1 MREGQMIDRII
12 AKLPEAWRGPAE
24 LLAAP
29 IAWVPV
35 LQQTLISFFFE
46 PQPGWMAALKYIF
59 LLFPV
64 FLGVVAVWCTGL
76 SVYTLPFRSGRTRFV
91 SLILLAWWDAALSVW
106 LYWVG
111 MIRVVGVVLG
121 WALGISRLAVRL
133 VVGLVRDI
141 VGTPFAVSSTLMR
154 GYLQPGVPWLAFV
167 MLLFWCVLE
176 AAVFTYTLEP
186 RVSMLVADLSGA
198 DGARFTMPVLYLL
211 VLTLI
216 VASFAC
222 VQALVDAVRTR
233 DSKFLAQILGI
244 EIFSMFFEVMFLY
257 RGVVEVTMPWIA
269 RDNTTTLATAA
280 VGWFGVRGL
289 TWFLFGQY
297 GTPPLL
303 ALIARQPLTVADD
316 APRSAAMRSEPFW
329 RGAIDDFRRDLDWL
343 HIKSDEMLELLALP
357 VVHLL
362 GAALNFAMILT
373 AARPVFNLP
382 FRSLKEVTESRD
394 METTMHLEPR
404 KQVSL

>member
-1 MREGQMIDRII
+1 MIDRII
-12 AKLPEAWRGPAE
+12 GKLPEAWRGPAE
-24 LLAAP
+24 LVAAP

-35 LQQTLISFFFE
+35 LQQTLVSFFFD
-46 PQPGWMAALKYIF
+46 PQPGWMAALKYVF

-64 FLGVVAVWCTGL
+64 LLGVIAVWSTGL
-76 SVYTLPFRSGRTRFV
+76 SVYTLPFRSSRTRFV
-91 SLILLAWWDAALSVW
+91 SMVLLAWWDAALAVW

-111 MIRVVGVVLG
+111 MVRVAGVVMG
-121 WALGISRLAVRL
+121 WALGIARLAVRL
-133 VVGLVRDI
+133 VMGFLRDI
-141 VGTPFAVSSTLMR
+141 VGTPVAMSGMLVRSYFK
-154 GYLQPGVPWLAFV
+154 PGVPWLAFV
-167 MLLFWCVLE
+167 MLLLWCVLE

-186 RVSMLVADLSGA
+186 RITTLVNDLSGS
-198 DGARFTMPVLYLL
+198 DDARFTVPILYVMILAL
-211 VLTLI
+211 VM
-216 VASFAC
+216 ASFAC
-222 VQALVDAVRTR
+222 VQALINAMRTKDPR
-233 DSKFLAQILGI
+233 FIAQIIGI
-244 EIFSMFFEVMFLY
+244 ELFTIFFEVMFLY

-269 RDNTTTLATAA
+269 KDNGAMVATAA

-303 ALIARQPLTVADD
+303 ALIARRPLTDAD
-316 APRSAAMRSEPFW
+316 APQASGMRSEPFW
-329 RGAIDDFRRDLDWL
+329 RLAMDDFRRDLDWL

-373 AARPVFNLP
+373 ASRPVFNLP

>member
-1 MREGQMIDRII
+1 MIDRII
-12 AKLPEAWRGPAE
+12 GKLPEAWRGPAE
-24 LLAAP
+24 LVAAP

-35 LQQTLISFFFE
+35 LQQTLMSFFFE

-64 FLGVVAVWCTGL
+64 LLGVVAVWCTGL

-91 SLILLAWWDAALSVW
+91 SLVLLAWWDAALSVW

-111 MIRVVGVVLG
+111 MVRVVGVVLG
-121 WALGISRLAVRL
+121 WALGISRLAIRL
-133 VVGLVRDI
+133 MMGFLRDV
-141 VGTPFAVSSTLMR
+141 VGTPFAMSSMLIR
-154 GYLQPGVPWLAFV
+154 GYFKPGVPWLGFT
-167 MLLFWCVLE
+167 MLLLWGALE

-186 RVSMLVADLSGA
+186 RITTLMADLSGS
-198 DGARFTMPVLYLL
+198 DESRFTVPILYAFVLAL
-211 VLTLI
+211 VL
-216 VASFAC
+216 ASFAC
-222 VQALVDAVRTR
+222 VQALIDAARTKDPR
-233 DSKFLAQILGI
+233 FIAQIIGI
-244 EIFSMFFEVMFLY
+244 ELFTICFEVMFLY
-257 RGVVEVTMPWIA
+257 RGLVEVTMPWIA
-269 RDNTTTLATAA
+269 KDNGAAVATAA
-280 VGWFGVRGL
+280 VGWLGVRGL

-303 ALIARQPLTVADD
+303 ALIARRPLTEVE
-316 APRSAAMRSEPFW
+316 APHSSMRSEPFW
-329 RGAIDDFRRDLDWL
+329 RLAMDDFRRDLDWL

-373 AARPVFNLP
+373 ASRPVFNLP

>member
-1 MREGQMIDRII
+1 MIDRII
-12 AKLPEAWRGPAE
+12 AKLPEAWRGLAE
-24 LLAAP
+24 LIAGP
-29 IAWVPV
+29 IAWVPA
-35 LQQTLISFFFE
+35 T
-46 PQPGWMAALKYIF
+46 KYIF

-64 FLGVVAVWCTGL
+64 FLGVVAVWSTTL
-76 SVYTLPFRSGRTRFV
+76 ALYTLPFRAGRTRFV

-111 MIRVVGVVLG
+111 MVRVAAVILG
-121 WALGISRLAVRL
+121 WVFGLSRLLAKL
-133 VVGLVRDI
+133 VVGFVRDI
-141 VGTPFAVSSTLMR
+141 IGIPFAMSGMLMR

-186 RVSMLVADLSGA
+186 RVALLVMDLTGA
-198 DGARFTMPVLYLL
+198 EDSRFTIPVLYLL

-222 VQALVDAVRTR
+222 VQALVDAVRKR

-244 EIFSMFFEVMFLY
+244 EIFSMFFELMFLY

-269 RDNTTTLATAA
+269 RDNTATLATAA
-280 VGWFGVRGL
+280 FGWFGVRGL

-303 ALIARQPLTVADD
+303 ALIARQPLMDPD
-316 APRSAAMRSEPFW
+316 SMRSSAVRSEPFW
-329 RGAIDDFRRDLDWL
+329 RRAMDDFHRDLDWL
-343 HIKSDEMLELLALP
+343 HVKADEMLEVLALP

-373 AARPVFNLP
+373 TSRPVFNLP
-382 FRSLKEVTESRD
+382 FRSLKEVTEARD
-394 METTMHLEPR
+394 LETAIQLEPR

>member
-1 MREGQMIDRII
+1 MIDRII
-12 AKLPEAWRGPAE
+12 GKLPEAWRGPAE

-35 LQQTLISFFFE
+35 LQQTLVSFFFE

-64 FLGVVAVWCTGL
+64 LLGVVAVWCTGL

-91 SLILLAWWDAALSVW
+91 SLVLLAWWDAALSVW

-111 MIRVVGVVLG
+111 MVRVVGVVLG
-121 WALGISRLAVRL
+121 WALGVSRLVIRL
-133 VVGLVRDI
+133 VMGFLRDV
-141 VGTPFAVSSTLMR
+141 VGTPFAMSSMLMR
-154 GYLQPGVPWLAFV
+154 GYFKPGVPWLGFT
-167 MLLFWCVLE
+167 MLLLWGALE

-186 RVSMLVADLSGA
+186 RITTLMADLSGS
-198 DGARFTMPVLYLL
+198 DDSRFTVPILYTFVLAL
-211 VLTLI
+211 VL
-216 VASFAC
+216 ASFAC
-222 VQALVDAVRTR
+222 VQALINAARTKDPR
-233 DSKFLAQILGI
+233 FIAQIIGI
-244 EIFSMFFEVMFLY
+244 ELFTIFFEVMFLY
-257 RGVVEVTMPWIA
+257 RGLVEVTMPWIA
-269 RDNTTTLATAA
+269 KDNGATVATAV

-303 ALIARQPLTVADD
+303 ALIARKPLTDTE
-316 APRSAAMRSEPFW
+316 APHASAMRSEPFW
-329 RGAIDDFRRDLDWL
+329 RLAMDDFRRDLDWL

-373 AARPVFNLP
+373 ASRPVFNLP

>member
-1 MREGQMIDRII
+1 MIDRII
-12 AKLPEAWRGPAE
+12 GRLPEAWRGPAE

-35 LQQTLISFFFE
+35 LQQTLMSFFFE

-64 FLGVVAVWCTGL
+64 LLGVVAVWSTGL

-91 SLILLAWWDAALSVW
+91 SLVLLAWWDAALSVW

-111 MIRVVGVVLG
+111 MVRVVGVVLG
-121 WALGISRLAVRL
+121 WALGISRLVMRL
-133 VVGLVRDI
+133 TMGFLRDV
-141 VGTPFAVSSTLMR
+141 VGTPFAMSGMLMR
-154 GYLQPGVPWLAFV
+154 GYFKPGVPWLGFMMV
-167 MLLFWCVLE
+167 LLWGALE

-186 RVSMLVADLSGA
+186 RVTTLVADLSGS
-198 DGARFTMPVLYLL
+198 DDSRFAVPILYAFVLAL
-211 VLTLI
+211 VL
-216 VASFAC
+216 ASFAC
-222 VQALVDAVRTR
+222 VQALINAVRTKDPR
-233 DSKFLAQILGI
+233 FIAQIIGI
-244 EIFSMFFEVMFLY
+244 EVFAIFFEVMFFY
-257 RGVVEVTMPWIA
+257 RGLVEVTMPWIA
-269 RDNTTTLATAA
+269 RDNGAA
-280 VGWFGVRGL
+280 VAVAAVSWFGVRGL
-289 TWFLFGQY
+289 TWFLFGQH

-303 ALIARQPLTVADD
+303 ALIARKPLTEAEMTQP
-316 APRSAAMRSEPFW
+316 AGMRSEPFW
-329 RGAIDDFRRDLDWL
+329 RLAMEDFRRDLDWL

-373 AARPVFNLP
+373 ASRPVFNLP